1 MRSSTFIIVFISLL
15 TAVVAFVLSLMYT
28 GLKDLH
34 DENEAI
40 FNKKSILFSI
50 QEELGEDVAV
60 MKMTNEEVQNIFDSS
75 IEQVVVNAEGKV
87 LSIEE
92 VEAAG
97 YPGGKAEN
105 VDLTKEKKKKGEDR
119 LLPLYI
125 YKGDKTNPL
134 YIMTLKGN
142 GLWDE
147 VSGNIALDND
157 FKTIVGSS
165 FDHVGE
171 TPGMGAEIK
180 DNPNFRKSF
189 IGKTIYDENG
199 KYTSIQLRKGGAVDK
214 QHEVDGITAAT
225 LTGEGVNRMLMN
237 GIKSYEAYFN
247 KLKN

>member
-15 TAVVAFVLSLMYT
+15 TAVVAFVLSLLYT

-40 FNKKSILFSI
+40 FNKKSVLFSI

-60 MKMTNEEVQNIFDSS
+60 MKMANDEIQSIFDSS
-75 IEQVVVNAEGKV
+75 IDQKVVDINGKV
-87 LSIEE
+87 LSSEE

-97 YPGGKAEN
+97 YPGGMAEN
-105 VDLTKEKKKKGEDR
+105 VDLSKEKKKPVEER

-125 YKGDKTNPL
+125 YKGNQDNPL

-147 VSGNIALDND
+147 VSGNIALKDD
-157 FKTIVGSS
+157 FRTVVGTS

-180 DNPNFRKSF
+180 DNPNFRLSF
-189 IGKTIYDENG
+189 VGKTIYNDNG
-199 KYTSIQLRKGGAVDK
+199 DYTSIQLRKGGALNK
-214 QHEVDGITAAT
+214 QFEVDGITAAT
-225 LTGEGVNRMLMN
+225 LTGDGVNLMLKN

>member
-1 MRSSTFIIVFISLL
+1 VRSSTFIIVFISLL

-40 FNKKSILFSI
+40 FNKKSILVSI
-50 QEELGEDVAV
+50 QEKLGEDVDV
-60 MKMTNEEVQNIFDSS
+60 MKMTNEEVQGIFDSS
-75 IEQVVVNAEGKV
+75 VQQLVVNAEGKV
-87 LSIEE
+87 LTSEE

-105 VDLTKEKKKKGEDR
+105 IDLSKEKKKKVEDR
-119 LLPLYI
+119 LLPLYV
-125 YKGDKTNPL
+125 YEGNPDNPL
-134 YIMTLKGN
+134 YIMTMKGN

-147 VSGNIALDND
+147 VSGNIALDDD
-157 FKTIVGSS
+157 FKTIAGSS

-199 KYTSIQLRKGGAVDK
+199 KYTSVQLRKGGAVDK
-214 QHEVDGITAAT
+214 EHEVDGITAAT
-225 LTGEGVNRMLMN
+225 LTGDGLNLMLKN

-247 KLKN
+247 TLKN

>member
-1 MRSSTFIIVFISLL
+1 VRSSTFIIIFISLL

-40 FNKKSILFSI
+40 FNKKSILFAI

-60 MKMTNEEVQNIFDSS
+60 MQMTNDEIQAIFDSS
-75 IEQVVVNAEGKV
+75 IVQKVVDINGKEF
-87 LSIEE
+87 SKEE
-92 VEAAG
+92 IEAAG
-97 YPGGKAEN
+97 YLGGMAEN
-105 VDLTKEKKKKGEDR
+105 VNLSKEKKKPIEER

-125 YKGDKTNPL
+125 YEGNPDNPL

-147 VSGNIALDND
+147 VSGNIALDDD
-157 FKTIVGSS
+157 FRTIVGSS

-180 DNPNFRKSF
+180 DNPNFRLSF

-199 KYTSIQLRKGGAVDK
+199 NYTSVQLRKGGAINK
-214 QHEVDGITAAT
+214 TFEIDGITAAT
-225 LTGEGVNRMLMN
+225 LTGDGINIMLDK